1 MNETRIRHVALVDC
15 SRGCGVH
22 ADEHHE
28 VHRHGQQRRDT
39 VAQAQQA
46 ITLRRCQSLG
56 RADALAT
63 VRREGA
69 RGLATVGDALFWAY
83 VIAVGSY
90 FCHGMWQGL
99 EWLIG
104 AVMLGVLG

>member
-1 MNETRIRHVALVDC
+1 MDETRIRHVALVDC

-22 ADEHHE
+22 EDEYHE
-28 VHRHGQQRRDT
+28 IHSHGQQRRDS

-46 ITLRRCQSLG
+46 VALRGCPRAG

-69 RGLATVGDALFWAY
+69 RGLAAIGDALFWAY
-83 VIAVGSY
+83 VIVVVSY
-90 FCHGMWQGL
+90 LCHGMWQGL